1 MNLNITAEKAQNV
14 KIQLFSLDGKLVQSK
29 QLNLTEGINKE
40 TIHVSGFSNGE
51 YVLFVSNQ
59 NGYLVEKVIVQN

>member
-1 MNLNITAEKAQNV
+1 MSRLYK
-14 KIQLFSLDGKLVQSK
+14 KLK
-29 QLNLTEGINKE
+29 PPKKHKTEGNNKE
-40 TIHVSGFSNGE
+40 TLNVSGLSNGE